1 MMPRMSARILPT
13 IAAALLCLTLGVAQ
27 AATLAGSV
35 VGLGGQVFVDRSG
48 QRYSLRLGDQVYVE
62 DTFEVSAGAKLK
74 LRMGDGSVLSLAPDT
89 TLRIDAYALD
99 SYGRRQS
106 AGLSLG
112 QGLVRSVTAPGGQ
125 PANFEI
131 NTAVGTSG
139 ARSTDWF
146 VEAAPGYE
154 QVAVL
159 SGGVSLTSRTTGR
172 GVLVPPGYGSRLD
185 AGRDPTPPRP
195 VSQAE
200 FAALI
205 ARTEGGAA
213 PAPSYPPPAAPYS
226 PYPPGYYPPGRIIQV
241 PLPLPPGEGGRPG
254 RYPGRGGQRGDDRD
268 TYPAR

>member
-1 MMPRMSARILPT
+1 MPRWPAGALPT
-13 IAAALLCLTLGVAQ
+13 FALVLLCLFFGMAK
-27 AATLAGSV
+27 AGPLAGSV
-35 VGLGGQVFVDRSG
+35 IGLAGQVFVDRSG
-48 QRYSLRLGDQVYVE
+48 QRYALRLGDQVYVD
-62 DTFEVSAGAKLK
+62 DTFEVSASAKLK
-74 LRMGDGSVLSLAPDT
+74 LRMGDGSVLSFAPDT

-99 SYGRRQS
+99 GYNRRQS

-125 PANFEI
+125 PANFEV

-159 SGGVSLTSRTTGR
+159 NGSVSLTSRTTGR
-172 GVLVPPGYGSRLD
+172 GVMIPPGFGSRLD

-205 ARTEGGAA
+205 ARTEGAGAA
-213 PAPSYPPPAAPYS
+213 PAPYYPPAAPY
-226 PYPPGYYPPGRIIQV
+226 PYPPGGYYPPGGIIQI
-241 PLPLPPGEGGRPG
+241 
-254 RYPGRGGQRGDDRD
+254 
-268 TYPAR
+268 PARPASR